1 MAMEGGCACGEV
13 RYRVDADPIF
23 VNNCHC
29 SLCQRQSGAASAVN
43 AFVEVEHLH
52 LLSGKLREH
61 DVPTGSGKVQ
71 TIIRCAACGTA
82 VWSHY
87 PRLGRLGAAIRVGTL
102 DDGAAIRPDA
112 AIFVADRMDWAAL
125 PDGVPVFET
134 SYKPADILPP
144 DRLSRLMALAARVE
158 QQG

>member
-1 MAMEGGCACGEV
+1 MAMEGGCACGAV
-13 RYRVDADPIF
+13 RYRIDVDPIF

-29 SLCQRQSGAASAVN
+29 GLCQRQSGAASAVN

-52 LLSGKLREH
+52 LLSGTLSEH
-61 DVPTGSGKVQ
+61 EVPTGSGKAQAIV
-71 TIIRCAACGTA
+71 RCAACGTA

-102 DDGAAIRPDA
+102 DDRAAIRPDA
-112 AIFVADRMDWAAL
+112 AIFVADRMGWTGL

-144 DRLSRLMALAARVE
+144 DRLGRLMALVARAE